1 MTSNTGIEGVLDTSI
16 AYIRGAQEAKL
27 AEVAALD
34 WAYPM
39 DMPSFAAVRVQEPIW
54 GGEPQFPV
62 LYAVPL
68 GDVGKPAAG
77 GGRVAVTARVVWVAL
92 VEHAGTP
99 DLVPAEAAM
108 RLAGRYIRAVRAML
122 KELHSHP
129 DRPLHW
135 FCETPTYGRNH
146 TRDSGEW
153 LADAQLQTTIEFREA

>member
-92 VEHAGTP
+92 VEI
-99 DLVPAEAAM
+99 
-108 RLAGRYIRAVRAML
+108 GRAHV
-122 KELHSHP
+122 
-129 DRPLHW
+129 
-135 FCETPTYGRNH
+135 
-146 TRDSGEW
+146 
-153 LADAQLQTTIEFREA
+153 